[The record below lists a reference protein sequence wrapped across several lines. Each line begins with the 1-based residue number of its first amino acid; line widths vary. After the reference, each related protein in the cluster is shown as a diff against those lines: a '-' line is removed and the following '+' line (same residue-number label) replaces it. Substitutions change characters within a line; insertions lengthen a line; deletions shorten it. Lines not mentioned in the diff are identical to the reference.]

1 MKNKKKK
8 ILIIAGG
15 TGGHVFPAYNLCED
29 LRSKRNYVEIITDK
43 RGEIFL
49 NKYDKRKFKTI
60 FSSTINYKNPI
71 SFILSIMIIFM
82 SFLQSIFLIRNKKA
96 DLVIG
101 MGGYTSLPFCMA
113 SKVLDVPFIIYEN
126 NLLLGKANKF
136 LLPFS
141 KKILISYKEL
151 KGIKSKYFD
160 KIVVTGNILSKKI
173 LNFNTSTTKKK
184 SSKLLSV
191 LILGGSQAANSFGK
205 KLPVIIKR
213 CREKNIKIAVYQ
225 QCTNDQIKKLK
236 KYYSELKIKH
246 EVFNFKKNLHNYF
259 KKIDIC
265 ITRAGSS
272 MLAELVNCRVPFIS
286 IPLPNSA
293 DNHQLL
299 NAEYFKKKKFGFL
312 IEEIDIEKKL
322 FVLINS
328 FNKDRSVLSKIIIN
342 QKRYNDKD
350 VYKKIEKSVEEI

>member
-1 MKNKKKK
+1 MKNNKKR

-15 TGGHVFPAYNLCED
+15 TGGHVFPAYNLYKD
-29 LRSKRNYVEIITDK
+29 LRSKRNHVEIITDK
-43 RGEIFL
+43 RGKIFL
-49 NKYDKRKFKTI
+49 NKNDKRKFKTI
-60 FSSTINYKNPI
+60 FSSTINYRNPI
-71 SFILSIMIIFM
+71 KFIFSIIIIIM
-82 SFLQSIFLIRNKKA
+82 SFLQSLFLIRNKKA
-96 DLVIG
+96 DLIIG

-113 SKVLDVPFIIYEN
+113 SKVLDVPFVIYEN

-141 KKILISYKEL
+141 KKIFISYKEL
-151 KGIKSKYFD
+151 QGIKPKYFN
-160 KIVVTGNILSKKI
+160 KIVVTGNILNKKI
-173 LNFNTSTTKKK
+173 LNFKYSTKKK
-184 SSKLLSV
+184 KSNKLLNL
-191 LILGGSQAANSFGK
+191 LILGGSQAADSFGK
-205 KLPVIIKR
+205 KLPAVIKK
-213 CREKNIKIAVYQ
+213 CREKNIKIVVYQ
-225 QCTNDQIKKLK
+225 QCTNDQIEKLK

-246 EVFNFKKNLHNYF
+246 EVFNFKNNLHNYF

-293 DNHQLL
+293 DNHQFL
-299 NAEYFKKKKFGFL
+299 NAEFFKKKKFGFL

-328 FNKDRSVLSKIIIN
+328 FYKDKSILSRVIIN
-342 QKRYNDKD
+342 QKKYNDND
-350 VYKKIEKSVEEI
+350 VYKKIERSVEEI

>member
-1 MKNKKKK
+1 MKNNKKR

-15 TGGHVFPAYNLCED
+15 TGGHVFPAYNLYKD
-29 LRSKRNYVEIITDK
+29 LKSKKIFVEIITDK
-43 RGEIFL
+43 RGKIFL
-49 NKYDKRKFKTI
+49 NKYDKNKFKTI

-71 SFILSIMIIFM
+71 RFICSIIIIFM
-82 SFLQSIFLIRNKKA
+82 SFLQSVFLIRNKKA

-113 SKVLDVPFIIYEN
+113 SKILDIPFIIYEN

-141 KKILISYKEL
+141 KKILISYEEL

-160 KIVVTGNILSKKI
+160 KIVVTGNILNKKI
-173 LNFNTSTTKKK
+173 LNFRAATKKSR
-184 SSKLLSV
+184 SSKLLNL

-213 CREKNIKIAVYQ
+213 CREKNIKVAVYQ

-246 EVFNFKKNLHNYF
+246 EVFNFKNNLHNYF

-293 DNHQLL
+293 DNHQFL

-322 FVLINS
+322 FALINS

-342 QKRYNDKD
+342 QKKYNDND
-350 VYKKIEKSVEEI
+350 VYKKIERSVEEI